1 MSKELIVSVNGR
13 EKKIAIIEDDVVTEF
28 YVERGDEN
36 QGIVG
41 NIYKGRVMKV
51 LPGMQS
57 AFVDIGLERDS
68 FLYVSDFFDEEEID
82 DEDEVPPARPLAAR
96 DRDRDRVRP
105 TRESRPPAG
114 RLAELVDDDESDAEL
129 AAVALHHIEEIA
141 EEPEI
146 EPAPGDE
153 LMTAVGLATVIS
165 SSAVIPEIF
174 AEEVEAPV
182 EVRDVRQRRR
192 SRLRVAEPE
201 PAPEEITGT
210 VVEEAPASE
219 SETAAKTAGDSAEAE
234 DESASRRRRRRR
246 RRGGSS
252 AAEETESET
261 SEAPEVEA
269 AEAEQ
274 VEVAVEEPAAQAS
287 ELLPESVT
295 AEAEE
300 AQVKTERQPYLVVH
314 HNPFERILDDEID
327 PSAGELLKDA
337 MLQERFAEQVRAEE
351 FRTTKFDVEP
361 TPEVKVGSLA
371 SSLELPTGFE
381 RISDEADEPETEAP
395 AVDEA
400 EAIETSEAAEV
411 AEAPETAVE
420 ASTTEA
426 ADADAAEVNTDA
438 ADTEAAD
445 TQIEETLAADVVETE
460 PAADAA
466 PATEEVSET
475 SWPETERRYREF
487 LSDAERR
494 TKDLPLEVGAEPQST
509 PELVEP
515 APSPADPALLPKE
528 LSVVELLGDVEL
540 LQLTPTEEKSGEPL
554 ADATAEV
561 RQRPRRGEM
570 AATRRGGRGR
580 RRNFPQRRAVTEATA
595 DTEDYVDPGEEEAEA
610 PTYMPAPAPI
620 HRSVSTPHSGTAS
633 HTSHAGHTSPSSSYG
648 SASHS
653 SSSSHGSSRYQ
664 RPVIT
669 DLLREGQEIIVQIAK
684 EPIGQKG
691 ARITSH
697 VALPG
702 RYIVYMPTVEHIG
715 VSRKIGTDE
724 ERQRLKRTLHT
735 LRAEAGA
742 TGGFIVRTA
751 ANGCSTE
758 ELRDDMQYLVRTWN
772 DMRRRAD
779 RVKAPAIIHRDLDL
793 VQRILRDQLSGDF
806 SAIRVDNE
814 LEYERMVDFVNR
826 FAPKMVNRVKLYT
839 KDTPILE
846 HYGVQAEIDKAVK
859 PRVWLKSGGYIVINQ
874 TEALV
879 AIDVNTGKFVGKS
892 NRLEDTIVKTNLE
905 AAKEIV
911 RQIRLR
917 DLGGIIV
924 LDFIDME
931 ERRNRAKVLQA
942 LEYEMRNDK
951 APSKVLQ
958 FNDFGLVAVTRKR
971 VKQSLERTLCTP
983 CSYCGGGGMVKSA
996 QTVSYEILAEARR
1009 ISKDVDDANEV
1020 VLRVHPEVAKALRTS
1035 ERDVLQEIETYLGG
1049 VVSIKSDPAVHQEQ
1063 FDIALS

>member
-68 FLYVSDFFDEEEID
+68 FLYVSDFFDEEEL
-82 DEDEVPPARPLAAR
+82 DEDEDVQPPQQPQAAAKPPSYRDRQRQAREARDAAYAAAR
-96 DRDRDRVRP
+96 AVEIPEDE
-105 TRESRPPAG
+105 RE
-114 RLAELVDDDESDAEL
+114 AEL
-129 AAVALHHIEEIA
+129 AAVALHHIEELS

-153 LMTAVGLATVIS
+153 LLTAAGIGALITAGSVAADLAS
-165 SSAVIPEIF
+165 
-174 AEEVEAPV
+174 EEAEAPA
-182 EVRDVRQRRR
+182 EPRDVRSRRR
-192 SRLRVAEPE
+192 SRLRVTEPE
-201 PAPEEITGT
+201 PAPAPEET
-210 VVEEAPASE
+210 V
-219 SETAAKTAGDSAEAE
+219 ETAPEEVAEAE
-234 DESASRRRRRRR
+234 PEVVESAEVATEGAEAEEEATGRRRRRRR
-246 RRGGSS
+246 RRGSS
-252 AAEETESET
+252 AAEA
-261 SEAPEVEA
+261 EASEA
-269 AEAEQ
+269 AEAPEP
-274 VEVAVEEPAAQAS
+274 VEAPEETEVVAESEAEVA
-287 ELLPESVT
+287 

-300 AQVKTERQPYLVVH
+300 SRPPIVIVH
-314 HNPFERILDDEID
+314 HNPFERIMDEEID
-327 PSAGELLKDA
+327 PSAGEMLKDA
-337 MLQERFAEQVRAEE
+337 MLQERIAEQVRAEE
-351 FRTTKFDVEP
+351 FRTTKLEVEP
-361 TPEVKVGSLA
+361 TPEVKVGSLTGA
-371 SSLELPTGFE
+371 LELPTGFE
-381 RISDEADEPETEAP
+381 RISDDEGAEPEAAEAP
-395 AVDEA
+395 VA
-400 EAIETSEAAEV
+400 EPVEEVAAEEV
-411 AEAPETAVE
+411 AEAQPAAAV
-420 ASTTEA
+420 
-426 ADADAAEVNTDA
+426 
-438 ADTEAAD
+438 
-445 TQIEETLAADVVETE
+445 ADVVEEAVPEVVEETPSAE
-460 PAADAA
+460 TAD
-466 PATEEVSET
+466 T

-487 LSDAERR
+487 LSEAERQ
-494 TKDLPLEVGAEPQST
+494 TKELPGEASVETEAATPEVLPAPAEPSM
-509 PELVEP
+509 
-515 APSPADPALLPKE
+515 LPKE
-528 LSVVELLGDVEL
+528 MSVVELMGDVEL
-540 LQLTPTEEKSGEPL
+540 LRLEPNEEKTEEPL
-554 ADATAEV
+554 GDATAEV

-580 RRNFPQRRAVTEATA
+580 RRNFQQRRPVTEATA
-595 DTEDYVDPGEEEAEA
+595 DTEDYVDPGEEEVEA
-610 PTYMPAPAPI
+610 PVYAPPAP
-620 HRSVSTPHSGTAS
+620 VSPRGANH
-633 HTSHAGHTSPSSSYG
+633 HTTPSSSYG
-648 SASHS
+648 GASSHAASHAA
-653 SSSSHGSSRYQ
+653 SRYQ

-724 ERQRLKRTLHT
+724 ERQRLKRTLHQ

-742 TGGFIVRTA
+742 GGGFIVHTA
-751 ANGCSTE
+751 ANGCTTE

-806 SAIRVDNE
+806 TAIRVDNE
-814 LEYERMVDFVNR
+814 IEYERMVDFVNR

-846 HYGVQAEIDKAVK
+846 HYGVQGEIDKAVK

-931 ERRNRAKVLQA
+931 ERRNRQKVLQA
-942 LEYEMRNDK
+942 LEYEMRSDK

-983 CSYCGGGGMVKSA
+983 CSYCGGGGMVKSP
-996 QTVSYEILAEARR
+996 QTVAYEILAEARR

-1020 VLRVHPEVAKALRTS
+1020 ILRVHPEVAKALRSS
-1035 ERDVLQEIETYLGG
+1035 ERDVLQEIEAYLGG